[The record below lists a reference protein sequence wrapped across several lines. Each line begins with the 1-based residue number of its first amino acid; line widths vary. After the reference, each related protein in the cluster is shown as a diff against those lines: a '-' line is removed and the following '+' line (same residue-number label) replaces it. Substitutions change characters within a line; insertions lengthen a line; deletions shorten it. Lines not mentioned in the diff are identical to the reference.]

1 MKTRFARITTLS
13 LLLSLAVFAT
23 VSTVSAQSVEAP
35 PIKMGLWQ
43 TETSTAMAG
52 MENMPAGQGGAGRHT
67 SVVQGC
73 LTPET
78 WKNEFQKIQNEQ
90 SGNCT
95 ASNTHQDSHS
105 LSFDETCKSDAYN
118 TTAHFEALF
127 DNSEHMHGTAKVHI
141 TGSAFPQGMTM
152 NMTLTSHYLGADCGD
167 VKPGEGKVIS
177 HE

>member
-1 MKTRFARITTLS
+1 MKTTVLS
-13 LLLSLAVFAT
+13 LLCFLAA
-23 VSTVSAQSVEAP
+23 SASAAYAQSVDAP

-43 TETSTAMAG
+43 TETSTSMAG
-52 MENMPAGQGGAGRHT
+52 MENAGAGREGDDKHT

-78 WKNEFQKIQNEQ
+78 WKNEFQRIQNEQ
-90 SGNCT
+90 AGNCT
-95 ASNTHQDSHS
+95 ATNTHQDSHS
-105 LSFDETCKSDAYN
+105 LSFDETCKSDEYT

-152 NMTLTSHYLGADCGD
+152 NMALTSHYLGASCGD